1 MFWTRFLPFVV
12 VELLLSGVAMV
23 NIPINNEDPMISVI
37 ILSIDHSS
45 LSPWD
50 VVVVNGNLGCYGNAV
65 KDAESHAFLSDGMM
79 ARGPYNRH
87 SRRQLDEKGGFVY
100 TLGEVCCTYKIKPL
114 TLYKKD
120 TSIEDASFCH
130 IQLQYLQMRDSCWN
144 CPIFKAGPTFPCRTF
159 SVISITL
166 PAARRAQGKIS
177 CGGVNTDRS

>member
-1 MFWTRFLPFVV
+1 
-12 VELLLSGVAMV
+12 
-23 NIPINNEDPMISVI
+23 
-37 ILSIDHSS
+37 
-45 LSPWD
+45 
-50 VVVVNGNLGCYGNAV
+50 VVVNGNLGCYGNAV

-79 ARGPYNRH
+79 ARGPYNCH

-100 TLGEVCCTYKIKPL
+100 TIKPL
-114 TLYKKD
+114 TLFKKD
-120 TSIEDASFCH
+120 TSTKDASFCH

-144 CPIFKAGPTFPCRTF
+144 CPIFKAGPTSPCRTF

>member
-1 MFWTRFLPFVV
+1 
-12 VELLLSGVAMV
+12 
-23 NIPINNEDPMISVI
+23 
-37 ILSIDHSS
+37 
-45 LSPWD
+45 
-50 VVVVNGNLGCYGNAV
+50 VVVNGNLGCYGNAV

-79 ARGPYNRH
+79 ARGPYNCH

-130 IQLQYLQMRDSCWN
+130 IQLQYLQIKPLTLYKKDTSIEDASFCHIQLQYLQIKPLTLYKKDTSIEDASFCHIQLQYLQMRDSCWN
-144 CPIFKAGPTFPCRTF
+144 CPIFKAGPTSPCRTF

-177 CGGVNTDRS
+177 L